1 MKVVGR
7 YGEGLLEEVP
17 AEVERLEGLGYDV
30 LTTGELKYEATTRW
44 TLAAHASKSAEVGMS
59 VMIAFPRSPFVAAQM
74 AWELQR
80 MTAGRVSIG
89 LGTQVKGHNERRF
102 STGTWVSPAG
112 RMEEYVRV
120 MRAVWQTFQTGRLA
134 AFEGEHYQF
143 TLCPPAFNGGPI
155 DVPFPKIFLA
165 AVNPAMTRVAGRVAD
180 GLLPHAFT
188 TGKYVREVTL
198 PNLAKGAE
206 QAGRDVG
213 EIEVAAGGMMALAG
227 TEDELETKLMKLR
240 QRVAFYGSTR
250 TYQKVFEVHG
260 QEDLGRTL
268 HEMSVTDRWDE
279 MADAVS
285 LDVVREFAVSGT
297 YESMPYEIERRQN
310 FADRVSIDAPSD
322 TNSRDSERLMEL
334 LDRVKSIPT
343 NAI

>member
-7 YGEGLLEEVP
+7 YGEDVLEAVP
-17 AEVERLEGLGYDV
+17 GEIARLERLGYDV

-44 TLAAHASKSAEVGMS
+44 TLAAHASTRAEIGMS
-59 VMIAFPRSPFVAAQM
+59 VMIAFPRSPFVTAQM

-80 MTAGRVSIG
+80 MTGGRISIG
-89 LGTQVKGHNERRF
+89 LGSQVKGHNERRF
-102 STGTWVSPAG
+102 STGEWVSPAA
-112 RMEEYVRV
+112 RMEEYVQM
-120 MRAVWQTFQTGRLA
+120 MRAVWQTFQTGKLNP
-134 AFEGEHYQF
+134 FEGDHYQF
-143 TLCPPAFNGGPI
+143 TLCPPAFNAGPI

-180 GLLPHAFT
+180 GLLPHSFT
-188 TGKYVREVTL
+188 TEKFVREVTL

-206 QAGRDVG
+206 QAGRDVADI
-213 EIEVAAGGMMALAG
+213 EIAAGGMMALA
-227 TEDELETKLMKLR
+227 DSDSELEQKLLKLR

-260 QEDLGRTL
+260 EEDLGRTL

-310 FADRVSIDAPSD
+310 FADRVSTDAPSD